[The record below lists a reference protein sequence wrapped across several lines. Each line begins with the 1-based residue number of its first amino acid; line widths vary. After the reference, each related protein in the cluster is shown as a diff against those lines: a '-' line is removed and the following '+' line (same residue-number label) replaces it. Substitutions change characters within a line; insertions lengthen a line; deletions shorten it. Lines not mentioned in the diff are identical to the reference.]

1 MLAIEPELGGLAPVN
16 DSEDSLQ
23 SRSRSL
29 GSMDSK
35 HASQLARED
44 FERKRSKNYIKVDRW
59 MSWLLLVETFA
70 IASLAV
76 VANGFSLNPN
86 HLGRFVASTIIAGLI
101 GTLVV
106 VTLSLRRRFHGSL
119 PTRIVI
125 ATTQTFLAV
134 AVVQL
139 LADQVNTFAPVFA
152 SLAILAFYRDVRVLI
167 PAVAIAVLKLFL
179 GDFNWISGAS
189 AEPLSGNLIT
199 IERGFWMAI
208 EVGGLCIAIRENLKR
223 WHRDSILQTQLQYE
237 RDHLESSI
245 AIRTNELMSLKRFR
259 EEVLNSIDAS
269 ICILD
274 MHGKIV
280 FFNKKWTRFAEEN
293 GVSNSCKVGSV
304 YVEKCGITN
313 WGPPEFVAAVAASIN
328 ATLVGESDS
337 FCCEYSFKVGSD
349 QRHYRL
355 SVTPVPLERQL
366 GVAIVHVDITHLK
379 RAELRAL
386 ALAKL
391 LRESPDE
398 VLIADSTTHQL
409 IEVNDRAVKNTV
421 FPRSELLN
429 MQVFRLFPPAF
440 LSEFDQALN
449 MVGTEEDQVV
459 RLNSTIQRKDGS
471 EYPCSVSVL
480 RNNFEGT
487 DVWVLYVS
495 DLTELKKLENK
506 LQQAQ
511 KLESLGTLAA
521 GIAHELNT
529 PIQFVSNNT
538 KFLKDS
544 FESINRVLGLYANLL
559 EVCKGSDEYGSKA
572 EDVQQACDQVD
583 LGFLLEEIPQA
594 IDQTLDGTTSVS
606 RIVKAMKGF
615 SHPGTENFQEVDI
628 NSIVESTLV
637 ITRSEWK
644 YCADLETQ
652 FSPDLPA
659 VRCLPGELNQ
669 VFLNIIVNAAHAM
682 QDVKS
687 KNPDKKGTLK
697 VRTGSENDNVFIEIQ
712 DSGAG
717 IPEAIQGRVFDPFF
731 TTKGVG
737 KGTGQGLA
745 ISYGIV
751 VDLHHGAIS
760 FSSVEGEGTT
770 FRVELPVAQSL
781 SKLQQAQGV
790 NS

>member
-1 MLAIEPELGGLAPVN
+1 MSAIEPEFGGLAPVN

-23 SRSRSL
+23 SRSRNL

-35 HASQLARED
+35 HASRLARED
-44 FERKRSKNYIKVDRW
+44 FESKRSKNYIKVDRW
-59 MSWLLLVETFA
+59 MSWLLLVESIAIVSFAFASAFSQPLNQPALFTTATIAA
-70 IASLAV
+70 IA
-76 VANGFSLNPN
+76 
-86 HLGRFVASTIIAGLI
+86 AGLI
-101 GTLVV
+101 GTLAVV
-106 VTLSLRRRFHGSL
+106 ALTFRSHCFGRL
-119 PTRIVI
+119 PTRMVI
-125 ATTQTFLAV
+125 AASQAFLA
-134 AVVQL
+134 ATLVQL
-139 LADQVNTFAPVFA
+139 LADRVDTFAPIFA

-167 PAVAIAVLKLFL
+167 PSFAITVLNFVL
-179 GDFNWISGAS
+179 GQLNWMNGISAD
-189 AEPLSGNLIT
+189 ALPGNLIT
-199 IERGFWMAI
+199 IERGFWMVI
-208 EVGGLCIAIRENLKR
+208 EIGGLCIAIRENLKR

-280 FFNKKWTRFAEEN
+280 FVNKKWTLFAEEN
-293 GVSNSCKVGSV
+293 GVSNSCTVGSV

-398 VLIADSTTHQL
+398 VLIADCKTHQL
-409 IEVNDRAVKNTV
+409 IEVNDRAVKNTE

-429 MQVFRLFPPAF
+429 MQVFCLFPPAF
-440 LSEFDQALN
+440 LPEFDQALN
-449 MVGTEEDQVV
+449 LVGNEEDQVV
-459 RLNSTIQRKDGS
+459 RLNSTIRRKDGS

-495 DLTELKKLENK
+495 DLTELKKLETK

-559 EVCKGSDEYGSKA
+559 EVCKGSDEYGSRA
-572 EDVQQACDQVD
+572 EVVQQACDQVD
-583 LGFLLEEIPQA
+583 LRFLLDEIPQA

-615 SHPGTENFQEVDI
+615 SHPGTDNFQEIDI

-644 YCADLETQ
+644 YCAELETQ

-687 KNPDKKGTLK
+687 KNPDTKGTLR
-697 VRTGSENDNVFIEIQ
+697 VRTGAENDNVFIEIQ
-712 DSGAG
+712 DTGAG

-745 ISYGIV
+745 ISYAIV
-751 VDLHHGAIS
+751 VDLHNGAIS
-760 FSSVEGEGTT
+760 FTSVEGEGTT
-770 FRVELPVAQSL
+770 FRIELPIARTCP
-781 SKLQQAQGV
+781 KLQPT
-790 NS
+790 